1 MKICVFCGSSF
12 GKHKIYTDAAILL
25 GETFVKHEI
34 DLVYG
39 GANVGL
45 MGVLADV
52 VLDNGGK
59 VIGVIPKDFDE
70 IELSHPGLTE
80 LHVVNSMHERKS
92 LYEEISDGFIAMP
105 GGPGTLEE
113 ICEVWTWGQI
123 GFHRKPCG
131 FYNVSGYFDH
141 LLEFIDHMVMSGFMK
156 PAYRE
161 MLQIENNPDK
171 LIEAMNNYSPPMSK
185 WGENTH
191 IPPKGIISI

>member
-1 MKICVFCGSSF
+1 MTMKICVYCGSSL
-12 GKHKIYTDAAILL
+12 GKDKIFTDAAILL
-25 GETFVKHEI
+25 GETLVKYEM

-39 GANVGL
+39 GAKVGL
-45 MGVLADV
+45 MGILADE
-52 VLDNGGK
+52 VLNNGGK

-70 IELSHPGLTE
+70 IELSHPSLTE

-113 ICEVWTWGQI
+113 ICESWTWGLI
-123 GFHRKPCG
+123 GIHKKPCG

-141 LLEFIDHMVMSGFMK
+141 LLEFIDHMVISGFMK
-156 PAYRE
+156 FEYRE

-171 LIEAMNNYSPPMSK
+171 LLEKMKNYSPPMNK
-185 WGENTH
+185 WEENTR
-191 IPPKGIISI
+191 